1 MGSIGEPHSFIA
13 PKQNTSSVA
22 ALVWIQGADTP
33 AHVYKPLLEAVQ
45 AAAPELALWIG
56 QPSFT
61 GNTPEPALLG
71 HNIDA
76 TLKLMYDAGMPKDA
90 KLYFGGHSLGTVFLQ
105 MWCVGDARC
114 RGQILTGGFIARKN
128 YYPGFNFT
136 VPTLTMG
143 GSLDGLARVTRT
155 VAESFYQQITLA
167 GKGDT
172 FPVAVIEG
180 MNHYQWGSEEPP
192 TLEKKRDIQAELTLE
207 EAHTQAAAIA
217 GDWLQQLYG
226 VSGAGAKVKSAV
238 AATEEFVA
246 PIIAAYQYEGSRS
259 FNAPAQIGGPG
270 AKKCVKGGCPDQSRW
285 AVVAQGV
292 IAGDLPDGWKLTA
305 SNNFVDCSSTPITGQ
320 VFHLPNITND
330 TTSKTVHTT
339 TYSQC
344 NWALGDKEDTGFVY
358 TSASE
363 IGTKLS
369 SRQCLYI
376 KGVGLTDTPFSVDD
390 PDFCK
395 MSNQKAYDWALAQA
409 GARTLARYKKDGQPY
424 TFGPDIPKSGGPLF
438 LDAGITYKDN
448 GDAGVEIS
456 SPMQKTSI
464 DYWKKHFPFP
474 RPSAVPDPG
483 CFHYCKLLSPA
494 RAMEWIYVDGLRRH
508 RPLKVQ

>member
-1 MGSIGEPHSFIA
+1 MG
-13 PKQNTSSVA
+13 
-22 ALVWIQGADTP
+22 
-33 AHVYKPLLEAVQ
+33 
-45 AAAPELALWIG
+45 
-56 QPSFT
+56 
-61 GNTPEPALLG
+61 
-71 HNIDA
+71 
-76 TLKLMYDAGMPKDA
+76 
-90 KLYFGGHSLGTVFLQ
+90 
-105 MWCVGDARC
+105 
-114 RGQILTGGFIARKN
+114 
-128 YYPGFNFT
+128 
-136 VPTLTMG
+136 
-143 GSLDGLARVTRT
+143 
-155 VAESFYQQITLA
+155 
-167 GKGDT
+167 
-172 FPVAVIEG
+172 IEG

-226 VSGAGAKVKSAV
+226 VSGAGAKGKSAV

-270 AKKCVKGGCPDQSRW
+270 AKKCVKGGCPDQSSW

-292 IAGDLPDGWKLTA
+292 IAGDLPGGWKFEGT
-305 SNNFVDCSSTPITGQ
+305 NQFVDCSSTPITGE
-320 VFHLPNITND
+320 VFHLPTITND
-330 TTSKTVHTT
+330 TNTHTVRST

-344 NWALGDKEDTGFVY
+344 KWDTLDGQDTGFVY

-376 KGVGLTDTPFSVDD
+376 KGIGQANTPFSVDD

-395 MSNQKAYDWALAQA
+395 MSDEKAYKWALDNAD
-409 GARTLARYKKDGQPY
+409 ARTLARYQAHGQPF
-424 TFGPDIPKSGGPLF
+424 TFGADIAKSGGPLF
-438 LDAGITYKDN
+438 LYAGITYKDN

-456 SPMQKTSI
+456 SPMQKTEI
-464 DYWKKHFPFP
+464 DYWKKHFGPIP
-474 RPSAVPDPG
+474 KPSSLPDPG

-494 RAMEWIYVDGLRRH
+494 RAMEWIYVDGLRR
-508 RPLKVQ
+508 